1 VNTKTLL
8 LVVVVIIILSGAGLY
23 FFTQP
28 KNLKPLAEPV
38 SEEAKE
44 VVPSQTFIDYNDPSG
59 FSFSYPDNI
68 SISNRLS
75 ENVDGAVDA
84 NAYSDLQ
91 LFSKDK
97 NGSLSLKVADTKFK
111 KIEDWLKDNEIPA
124 TVVPTEKKLGDLKA
138 YEVRT
143 SDRLMLASIDQ
154 GVLFTV
160 EMPLIEEPF
169 WNEVYQKV
177 VSGFTFAAP
186 EAASAQTAAVSS
198 GEEVI
203 FEGEEVVE

>member
-1 VNTKTLL
+1 MVI
-8 LVVVVIIILSGAGLY
+8 VVVLAAGTGLY
-23 FFTQP
+23 IFTQP

-38 SEEAKE
+38 SQAPKE
-44 VVPSQTFIDYNDPSG
+44 VVPSKTFIDYSDPSG

-68 SISNRLS
+68 SIANRAS
-75 ENVDGAVDA
+75 EGSDTAVDP
-84 NAYSDLQ
+84 NAYADLQ

-97 NGSLSLKVADTKFK
+97 NGSLNLKVADTKFK
-111 KIEDWLKDNEIPA
+111 KIEDFLKDNEIPE

-138 YEVRT
+138 YEIKT
-143 SDRLMLASIDQ
+143 SDRLILASIDQ

-169 WNEVYQKV
+169 WNEVYAQV

-186 EAASAQTAAVSS
+186 EPETTQTAAAVSL
-198 GEEVI
+198 EDEVL